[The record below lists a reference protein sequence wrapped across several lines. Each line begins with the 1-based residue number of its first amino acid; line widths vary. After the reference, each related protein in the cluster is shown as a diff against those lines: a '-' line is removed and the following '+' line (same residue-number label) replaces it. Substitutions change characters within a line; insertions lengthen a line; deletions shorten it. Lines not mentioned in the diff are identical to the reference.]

1 MKGIRKIFLNI
12 NYKKLTKYLFLS
24 FLLLIT
30 LILFGTFDFTQARY
44 ESEVE
49 VSGGP
54 TLAFFIVDVTT
65 QSGHIKLDEM
75 IPRTEPYTYTF
86 NVSNFNNQKRANV
99 DLTYTIEVITT
110 TNMPL
115 NFQIFKG
122 NDMNTMQVDHDT
134 TTTDE
139 NGVYYRHLVID
150 DASIMT
156 YSANHTDTYTLWVEF
171 PLENKDY
178 PDKYEGIID
187 LVDIKIV
194 AEQVV

>member
-1 MKGIRKIFLNI
+1 MKGIGKIIKNI
-12 NYKKLTKYLFLS
+12 NTKKLVRYLFPS
-24 FLLLIT
+24 FLLFAL
-30 LILFGTFDFTQARY
+30 LILMGTVNFTQARY
-44 ESEVE
+44 ESEVD
-49 VSGGP
+49 VSGSP
-54 TLAFFIVDVTT
+54 NLAFFIVDVTT

-99 DLTYTIEVITT
+99 DLTYTIEIITT

-122 NDMNTMQVDHDT
+122 NDMNTMQIDHDT
-134 TTTDE
+134 TSTDV

-156 YSANHTDTYTLWVEF
+156 YNTNHTDTYTLWVQF
-171 PLENKDY
+171 PIANKDY
-178 PDKYEGIID
+178 PERYEGIID
-187 LVDIKIV
+187 LIDIKIV